1 MRVPTHNAH
10 VTYVSGILRFAAD
23 CQQREDYAHP
33 MNADIDQGPT
43 RPRETTIDIHVPE
56 LTAVLAPWRDVTIPI
71 AAKGVP
77 PHLSLL
83 YPWRTPPLTAQ
94 DLAAL
99 HGAIA
104 DCGPFPITFT
114 GLGRFSPT
122 ILFLQLADVTA
133 IHALMRAIHTVFPD
147 TPPYGGA
154 FPDPTPHLT
163 VAKATSDAE
172 LDQLE
177 QEVMIA
183 LAPHLPLV
191 VQVQQIVVMEENR
204 NGDWHNIAIISLAH

>member
-1 MRVPTHNAH
+1 M
-10 VTYVSGILRFAAD
+10 YVSDILRFAAD
-23 CQQREDYAHP
+23 CQQREDYAHH
-33 MNADIDQGPT
+33 MNADIHQETTG
-43 RPRETTIDIHVPE
+43 PRETSIDIHVPE
-56 LTAVLAPWRDVTIPI
+56 LMAVLAPWRDVTISI

-77 PHLSLL
+77 PHLTLL

-104 DCGPFPITFT
+104 DYEPFPITFT
-114 GLGRFSPT
+114 SLGRFSPT
-122 ILFLQLADVTA
+122 VLFLQLADDTA
-133 IHALMRAIHTVFPD
+133 ILALMRAIHTVFPD

-154 FPDPTPHLT
+154 FPLPTPHLT

-177 QEVMIA
+177 QEVTIT
-183 LAPHLPLV
+183 LAPNLPLV
-191 VQVQQIVVMEENR
+191 VQVQQIVVMEDDH
-204 NGDWHNIAIISLAH
+204 NGDWHNIAIIPLAH

>member
-1 MRVPTHNAH
+1 
-10 VTYVSGILRFAAD
+10 
-23 CQQREDYAHP
+23 
-33 MNADIDQGPT
+33 MNAEIDQGLT
-43 RPRETTIDIHVPE
+43 RPRETSIDIHVPE
-56 LTAVLAPWRDVTIPI
+56 LTAVLAPWRDVTIPV

-104 DCGPFPITFT
+104 GFAPFPITFT
-114 GLGRFSPT
+114 RLGRFSPT
-122 ILFLQLADVTA
+122 ILFLQLADDTA
-133 IHALMRAIHTVFPD
+133 ILTLIRAIHTVFPD

-154 FPDPTPHLT
+154 FPGSTLHLT

-183 LAPHLPLV
+183 LAPNLPLV
-191 VQVQQIVVMEENR
+191 VQVQQIVVMEEDH
-204 NGDWHNIAIISLAH
+204 NGDWHNIALIPLAH